1 MVPGRLRYA
10 RHLPKSDALTKPPA
24 VSAARAVAFGAHDAS
39 GGSNLPTCRAS
50 KRSGRV
56 FVKRA
61 SAAPGAAHVAQG
73 PRQKSDGSRFAK
85 SADRPWTPARRS
97 ASNAARETPRSG
109 PRRGAGTRS
118 PGAAYESFAKTV
130 VGAASSATTP
140 CAKATPSLMPVWATR
155 TASPARLGSA
165 RNGVVAKTFPKTAK
179 TALSR
184 NSGEKSR
191 AAISAA
197 SVMSSR
203 FGMSFKDR
211 LSTASTRRRNAPR
224 VSVRDDGPCK
234 AAYSRPGAQARAAA
248 TGASGPRPPLNA
260 SQSVRPSV
268 LTCVQSSWST
278 LLTTS
283 TSSNAPHAS
292 APLATSKTSAAVR
305 RS

>member
-1 MVPGRLRYA
+1 MY
-10 RHLPKSDALTKPPA
+10 
-24 VSAARAVAFGAHDAS
+24 
-39 GGSNLPTCRAS
+39 
-50 KRSGRV
+50 
-56 FVKRA
+56 
-61 SAAPGAAHVAQG
+61 
-73 PRQKSDGSRFAK
+73 
-85 SADRPWTPARRS
+85 PARQ
-97 ASNAARETPRSG
+97 
-109 PRRGAGTRS
+109 RR
-118 PGAAYESFAKTV
+118 ESFAKTV

-234 AAYSRPGAQARAAA
+234 AAYLRGVEVFRFLGLDTPSSLLPRGRRRLVAAP
-248 TGASGPRPPLNA
+248 PRP
-260 SQSVRPSV
+260 
-268 LTCVQSSWST
+268 
-278 LLTTS
+278 TT
-283 TSSNAPHAS
+283 
-292 APLATSKTSAAVR
+292 
-305 RS
+305 